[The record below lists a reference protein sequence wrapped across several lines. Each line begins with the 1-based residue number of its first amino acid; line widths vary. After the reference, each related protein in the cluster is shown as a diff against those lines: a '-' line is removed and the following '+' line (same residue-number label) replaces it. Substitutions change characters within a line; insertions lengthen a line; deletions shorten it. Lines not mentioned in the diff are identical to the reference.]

1 MKNLIILALFASLAL
16 AKININEAD
25 RYELMT
31 IGGLDAGRAD
41 MLIKYRTSREISD
54 PADLQLITGFSG
66 YDTKKLQNGFE
77 FKKTESPQAAA
88 PVTQPQK
95 EVVVIERTKKVVRY
109 RPYYRDCTDYR
120 SDCYDRDMLVTDPGK
135 ILNYERRYRSTEG
148 GVDRQISTSSTRK
161 GFVQQH
167 MSTIRTKRSHNANNC
182 DTSSGRCEA
191 TAQSSSEVE
200 VGF

>member
-1 MKNLIILALFASLAL
+1 
-16 AKININEAD
+16 
-25 RYELMT
+25 
-31 IGGLDAGRAD
+31 
-41 MLIKYRTSREISD
+41 
-54 PADLQLITGFSG
+54 
-66 YDTKKLQNGFE
+66 
-77 FKKTESPQAAA
+77 
-88 PVTQPQK
+88 
-95 EVVVIERTKKVVRY
+95 
-109 RPYYRDCTDYR
+109 
-120 SDCYDRDMLVTDPGK
+120 MLVTDPGK